1 MTISIVIPTYNGEK
15 YVEQAIK
22 SALAQTKP
30 AAEIIVSDDNSTDR
44 TLDICKSYSDKIKIF
59 TNSKG
64 PSAIVN
70 GWNTAISHA
79 TSDFITI
86 LHQDD
91 LLDPTFLEEI
101 NRAYHAHPD
110 VKHFFTPCRYID
122 ENGDII
128 EKKHDNCSGIIYR
141 YTGQEYANAYI
152 LSSPHIHRCPGVI
165 THRDIFKKCCYRV
178 EAGHIAD
185 DDFFMRV
192 GMHTDIVGVL
202 KPLAFYREHRN
213 SETGHLSEIA
223 INKRLLSDHYFQIT
237 NADKNSLFSDK
248 IDCHFRKCEIEYLH
262 RVFLFS
268 LKALNFDGL
277 RFSLSYWLQVLKRDK
292 AHYVTREIMM
302 CKQKIKNILKNHIL
316 AQSQKR
322 SAKLNEFKPNGSV
335 LILAPHPDDEVF
347 GCGGMIARL
356 TAEEKRPH
364 VVVMT
369 GGGASHGECC
379 DIVASDVIAARRKL
393 TIKAAKKL
401 GLTSEYIHFLD
412 FEDGLI
418 GNCPE
423 SEVLKLRDLIDIL
436 KPDTVFIPHQGEGW
450 PDHLA
455 VREFGLNLV
464 PESTAIFEYC
474 VWMWYYR
481 QKHLDWSKASKLEM
495 THEEYSKKLSAI
507 TTYTAA
513 CAPCGKP
520 WVGVLPDLF
529 IKANTS
535 ETELYFKIK

>member
-15 YVEQAIK
+15 YVEQAIQ

-30 AAEIIVSDDNSTDR
+30 ADEIIVSDDNSTDR
-44 TLDICKSYSDKIKIF
+44 TLHICESYSDKIKIF
-59 TNSKG
+59 TNPSG
-64 PSAIVN
+64 PSGFVN
-70 GWNTAISHA
+70 GWKKAISHA
-79 TSDFITI
+79 TSDFIAI

-91 LLDPTFLEEI
+91 ILAPTFLEEI
-101 NRAYHAHPD
+101 DRAYHVHPD

-152 LSSPHIHRCPGVI
+152 LSSPHIHRCPGVV
-165 THRDIFKKCCYRV
+165 THRDIFKKCCYRA

-268 LKALNFDGL
+268 LKALNLEGL
-277 RFSLSYWLQVLKRDK
+277 KFSLAYWFQVLKRDK
-292 AHYVTREIMM
+292 ARYVTHEIMM
-302 CKQKIKNILKNHIL
+302 CKQKIKNILKNRIL
-316 AQSQKR
+316 SQSQKK
-322 SAKLNEFKPNGSV
+322 SAKLNEFKTDGSV

-347 GCGGMIARL
+347 GCGGLIARL
-356 TAEEKRPH
+356 TAEGKRTH
-364 VVVMT
+364 IIVMT
-369 GGGASHGECC
+369 GGGASHRECC
-379 DIVASDVIAARRKL
+379 DVAAADVIAARREL
-393 TIKAAKKL
+393 TLKAAKEL
-401 GLTSEYIHFLD
+401 GLSSEYIHFLD
-412 FEDGLI
+412 FEDGHI
-418 GNCPE
+418 GKRPE
-423 SEVLKLRDLIDIL
+423 SEVLKLRSLIATI
-436 KPDTVFIPHQGEGW
+436 KPDTVFVPHCGEGW

-455 VREFGLNLV
+455 VRELGLDLV
-464 PESTAIFEYC
+464 PESTVIFEYC

-481 QKHLDWSKASKLEM
+481 QKHLDWSKATKLKM
-495 THEEYSKKLSAI
+495 TQKEHSQKLSAI
-507 TTYTAA
+507 TAYTTA

-520 WVGVLPDLF
+520 WVGVLPKLF
-529 IKANTS
+529 VKANSTD
-535 ETELYFKIK
+535 TELYFRLR

>member
-15 YVEQAIK
+15 YVEQAIR

-59 TNSKG
+59 TNPKG
-64 PSAIVN
+64 PSGFVN
-70 GWNTAISHA
+70 GWITAISHT

-101 NRAYHAHPD
+101 NRAYQKHSD
-110 VKHFFTPCRYID
+110 VKHFFAPCKYID

-128 EKKHDNCSGIIYR
+128 EKAHDICSGIIHR
-141 YTGQEYANAYI
+141 YSGQEYAEAYT
-152 LSSPHIHRCPGVI
+152 LSSPHIHRCPGVV
-165 THRDIFKKCCYRV
+165 THREIFKQCCYRT

-185 DDFFMRV
+185 DDFFIRV
-192 GMHTDIVGVL
+192 GAFTDIVGIL

-223 INKRLLSDHYFQIT
+223 INKRLLSDHYFQIA
-237 NADKNSLFSDK
+237 NAHGNSLFSDK
-248 IDCHFRKCEIEYLH
+248 INYHFRKCEVEYLH

-277 RFSLSYWLQVLKRDK
+277 RFSLSYWFQVLKRDK

-302 CKQKIKNILKNHIL
+302 CKQKIKNIGKKRIL
-316 AQSQKR
+316 AQSKKR
-322 SAKLNEFKPNGSV
+322 FAKLTELKPKGSV

-347 GCGGMIARL
+347 GCGGLITRL
-356 TAEEKRPH
+356 TSEGKWPH
-364 VVVMT
+364 IVVMT
-369 GGGASHGECC
+369 GGGASHRECC
-379 DIVASDVIAARRKL
+379 DVAVSDVITARREL
-393 TIKAAKKL
+393 TLKAAKEL
-401 GLTSEYIHFLD
+401 GLPPEYIHFLD

-418 GNCPE
+418 GNRPE
-423 SEVLKLRDLIDIL
+423 SEVLKLRDFIASL
-436 KPDTVFIPHQGEGW
+436 KPDTVFIPHRGEGW

-455 VREFGLNLV
+455 VRELGLNLV

-481 QKHLDWSKASKLEM
+481 QKHLDWSKASKLKM
-495 THEEYSKKLSAI
+495 THDEYSKKLSAI
-507 TTYTAA
+507 ITYTTA

-529 IKANTS
+529 IEANTS